1 MYPYNQH
8 WLNALPG
15 TGEAASKTTGGGISR
30 TQGLVGLGLLGL
42 AATAFLRPQRKK
54 IFVSYD
60 YDNDRR
66 YRFLLSAWD
75 ANKTFAFTFDD
86 HSTPLINSTSAG
98 RIKAAITQKM
108 RNADFLLV
116 IVGRHTHRSKW
127 VAWEINTAKQLR
139 LKLIAVKI
147 EPTNT
152 SPAALLGAGAT
163 WARSFTADGVARA
176 VALA

>member
-1 MYPYNQH
+1 MYPPEPQGPE
-8 WLNALPG
+8 ALPG
-15 TGEAASKTTGGGISR
+15 YAPSNATPGGISR
-30 TQGLVGLGLLGL
+30 TQGIVGLGLLGL
-42 AATAFLRPQRKK
+42 GVALFWPQRKK

-75 ANKTFAFTFDD
+75 ANKAFAFTFDD

-98 RIKAAITQKM
+98 QIKSAISQKL
-108 RNADFLLV
+108 NDADYLLV

-127 VAWEINTAKQLR
+127 VAWEIEKAKELG

-147 EPTNT
+147 ESTFT
-152 SPAALLGAGAT
+152 SPAGLLGARAT
-163 WARSFTADGVARA
+163 WARSFTAEGVARA

>member
-1 MYPYNQH
+1 M
-8 WLNALPG
+8 NANREPQFSQMVGLG
-15 TGEAASKTTGGGISR
+15 AGGSPIGNPRITR
-30 TQGLVGLGLLGL
+30 TQGLVGLGLLSLLGVAL
-42 AATAFLRPQRKK
+42 FRPQRKK

-75 ANKTFAFTFDD
+75 ANKAFAFTFED

-98 RIKAAITQKM
+98 PIKAAISRKM
-108 RNADFLLV
+108 QEADYLLV
-116 IVGRHTHRSKW
+116 IVGRHTHRSRW
-127 VAWEINTAKQLR
+127 VAWEIDKAKELK

-147 EPTNT
+147 DRTYI
-152 SPAALLGAGAT
+152 SPGGLLGAGAT
-163 WARSFTADGVARA
+163 WAQSFTADGVARA